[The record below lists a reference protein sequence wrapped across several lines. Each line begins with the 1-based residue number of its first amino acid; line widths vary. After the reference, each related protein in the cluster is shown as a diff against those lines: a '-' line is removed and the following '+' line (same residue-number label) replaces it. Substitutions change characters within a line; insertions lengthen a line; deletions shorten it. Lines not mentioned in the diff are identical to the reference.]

1 MKQEEYGMIAPGMI
15 KKLIVTIR
23 VPDDAEVPANIKET
37 LTIVS
42 KHDIFKLPIT
52 AKLLS
57 EADWEKDNKNNMA
70 TTGRP
75 I

>member
-1 MKQEEYGMIAPGMI
+1 MIAPGMI